1 MQRSMKTTVAALALF
16 ATSVAWAQTP
26 ASPGTSDAKGKAG
39 VNVGSLTCKVS
50 GGMGFI
56 FGSTKALDCLFAR
69 TDGIAEQYSGT
80 VNKYGI
86 DIGFTKPVHVV
97 WHVYSLAETAPPGV
111 LSGQFAGSQQSVAV
125 GATAGGNA
133 LYGGSSNSIIR
144 RYSLSP

>member
-80 VNKYGI
+80 VNKYGV
-86 DIGFTKPVHVV
+86 DIGRAVASIRVGEHAHVHNIKTKR
-97 WHVYSLAETAPPGV
+97 W
-111 LSGQFAGSQQSVAV
+111 
-125 GATAGGNA
+125 
-133 LYGGSSNSIIR
+133 
-144 RYSLSP
+144 